1 MSVKCKHCDAELP
14 DEAKFCLS
22 CGRSVDMLVLEPVK
36 PPSGSDTDTRAVI
49 LLAFGIFTM
58 MIGVMM
64 IMPVLLI
71 GGSHLWLLAALPFAV
86 GASLLAI
93 RYYVLH
99 SYAHKVENLREE
111 VSAKVRCR
119 YCGSLNA
126 QAARKCE
133 SCGATL

>member
-1 MSVKCKHCDAELP
+1 MSMKCKHCGAELP
-14 DEAKFCLS
+14 EEAKFCLS
-22 CGRSVDMLVLEPVK
+22 CGRSVDLLVIEPVK

-71 GGSHLWLLAALPFAV
+71 GGSHIWLLAALPFAV
-86 GASLLAI
+86 GAVLLAI
-93 RYYVLH
+93 RYHVLR
-99 SYAHKVENLREE
+99 SYAEKVEELREE

-119 YCGSLNA
+119 YCGSLND
-126 QAARKCE
+126 QTARKCE
-133 SCGATL
+133 TCGATL